1 MERSSLIAMTRP
13 PAPIVG
19 FGLSIHQA
27 LSAYSPANLLPR
39 LTAHHASSEEPA
51 VNRLAAAALTLS
63 MLSPVGAAELD
74 LQISRAGT
82 RSVNPASTQNFTG
95 AATVEMLRSPAGPD
109 RASVGTVSFSPG
121 ARTAWHTHPLGQTLV
136 VTAGVGRVQRW
147 GGPVEE
153 MRAGD
158 VVRIPPHVKHWHGA
172 APGSA
177 MTHIAITEAQ
187 DNQTVAWLEPV
198 VDATDDA
205 AQPAVAPTRP
215 SRAQRLLG
223 DVAPKLAQ
231 LTDDVLF
238 GDVWARPGLSPRDRS
253 LVTVSALIALN
264 RPDQLRSHMALARTN
279 GLTRDELVEAL
290 THLAFYAGWPNA
302 ITAVGV
308 AREVFSTNP

>member
-1 MERSSLIAMTRP
+1 
-13 PAPIVG
+13 
-19 FGLSIHQA
+19 
-27 LSAYSPANLLPR
+27 
-39 LTAHHASSEEPA
+39 
-51 VNRLAAAALTLS
+51 
-63 MLSPVGAAELD
+63 
-74 LQISRAGT
+74 
-82 RSVNPASTQNFTG
+82 
-95 AATVEMLRSPAGPD
+95 MLRTPAGPD
-109 RASVGTVSFSPG
+109 RTSVGSVTFAPG

-153 MRAGD
+153 MRVGD
-158 VVRIPPHVKHWHGA
+158 VVRIPPNVKHWHGA

-177 MTHIAITEAQ
+177 MTRIAITEAQ
-187 DNQTVAWLEPV
+187 DNKTVDWLETV
-198 VDATDDA
+198 VDAKDSAMQA
-205 AQPAVAPTRP
+205 AAAPAQP
-215 SRAQRLLG
+215 SRAQRLIG

-264 RPDQLRSHMALARTN
+264 RPEQLRSHMALARTN
-279 GLTRDELVEAL
+279 GLTKDELVEAL

-302 ITAVGV
+302 ITAAGV